1 MGFPWYGVGKKVHSW
16 ASGAIP
22 ETFNDLMMGHYH
34 QLALVPMNKRSV
46 WANGSTES
54 TNTFAAETL
63 AAQSDPSQWL
73 LFVNPD
79 AGKVTASYAVR
90 LLDD

>member
-1 MGFPWYGVGKKVHSW
+1 
-16 ASGAIP
+16 
-22 ETFNDLMMGHYH
+22 
-34 QLALVPMNKRSV
+34 V

-73 LFVNPD
+73 LFVDPRE
-79 AGKVTASYAVR
+79 GRVTASYGVD
-90 LLDD
+90 LK